1 MLTKTLP
8 ALIASVESCRGPMA
22 NVHRHCSYFL
32 IDLQVHQDE
41 EAQVELT
48 DFKPIAAPS
57 SGHSLDVGG
66 VQVEGTSF
74 INIVV
79 YFVQH

>member
-1 MLTKTLP
+1 MLTKTMP
-8 ALIASVESCRGPMA
+8 TLISSFESCRGPKA
-22 NVHRHCSYFL
+22 NVHGHYSFFL

-41 EAQVELT
+41 GAQVELT

-66 VQVEGTSF
+66 VQVEGTSV

-79 YFVQH
+79 VFVQH

>member
-1 MLTKTLP
+1 MLTNTMP
-8 ALIASVESCRGPMA
+8 TLIASVESWRGPLA
-22 NVHRHCSYFL
+22 NVHRHNCYFL

-57 SGHSLDVGG
+57 SGQGLDVGG
-66 VQVEGTSF
+66 VQVEGTSV

-79 YFVQH
+79 VFVQH